1 MKGDKEDEKEE
12 RTKRSRRDKETED
25 ETKKGASNSHTD
37 REGNVQRVW
46 SHTEEPAVP
55 TQERKLYLISL
66 NLPQTHSQSCA
77 GEVSLGIPMLNIER

>member
-1 MKGDKEDEKEE
+1 MKRKKGQREA
-12 RTKRSRRDKETED
+12 D
-25 ETKKGASNSHTD
+25 ETKKLRTRQKKGASNSHTD

-55 TQERKLYLISL
+55 TQEQKLYLISL